1 MSDKISANHAKLASK
16 VASDP
21 IGKEDAQKYLDEA
34 LMDLEHAR
42 PGLLGRWTAGG
53 TLCRNAN
60 SRPIA
65 EGRRCTGV
73 TALASKRSL
82 NEHEGFSSTPVCP
95 IRISAG
101 ARSARIPAGWWS

>member
-1 MSDKISANHAKLASK
+1 MSVGVVWLAQAHSFLL
-16 VASDP
+16 
-21 IGKEDAQKYLDEA
+21 LDEA

-73 TALASKRSL
+73 TALAS
-82 NEHEGFSSTPVCP
+82 
-95 IRISAG
+95 
-101 ARSARIPAGWWS
+101 